1 MTREDIDEKDRS
13 IGIMIKEKREYLGL
27 SQEEVAKFVGVS
39 KSAVSRWENG
49 EVKNMGASKIMS
61 LSKILRIPETSFILG
76 PGESYHTIDSFK
88 DPREAMKFIL
98 EQPVFM
104 MYGGYDL
111 NSMSDD
117 EILEIANDML
127 IGFKISVERQKQ
139 KKRKE

>member
-1 MTREDIDEKDRS
+1 
-13 IGIMIKEKREYLGL
+13 
-27 SQEEVAKFVGVS
+27 
-39 KSAVSRWENG
+39 
-49 EVKNMGASKIMS
+49 
-61 LSKILRIPETSFILG
+61 
-76 PGESYHTIDSFK
+76 
-88 DPREAMKFIL
+88 MKFIL